1 MLLWREIQKK
11 PANSQWA
18 KAKAYT
24 KTTTMRMKSKG
35 VDSGN
40 VGQKKK
46 KKREKKWPWLL
57 TDWMWGVRKA
67 VGETKITLGFPV
79 GRSTI
84 GWYFPLQ
91 WKSGQIGNMSCFLPC
106 YLIRRCQCQ

>member
-24 KTTTMRMKSKG
+24 KTTTMRMKRKG

-46 KKREKKWPWLL
+46 KKGEKVAMVANRL
-57 TDWMWGVRKA
+57 D
-67 VGETKITLGFPV
+67 VGSEKG
-79 GRSTI
+79 
-84 GWYFPLQ
+84 
-91 WKSGQIGNMSCFLPC
+91 SG
-106 YLIRRCQCQ
+106 